1 MQTDLSLGF
10 GSFLAC
16 AVLYFLV
23 LVIHLLSRSKRRGRA
38 FLLLVTASLIWSGL
52 LTLSQVGPSLPFEMI
67 MTAELLRLFTWI
79 YVLQMAEGKYNGKW
93 YKLSLSNP
101 LGPSFISILFAV
113 ALVSVLF
120 IDHIAPWDS
129 GDILLLE
136 FSWLLWFS
144 VIGLIAVEQL
154 YRNTPKSEQ
163 WNVNFIC
170 LSAGTVLIY
179 DFFVFSNAVLTSTI
193 DYEFWSAR
201 GIVNSLIIPIVV
213 LAGVRNPNLAPDIHI
228 SRTFVFHSTTLLGAG
243 VYLILM
249 ATAGFYIKESSGDWG
264 KALQAAFLVAAL
276 LLLSVVFFSTS
287 IKTRLKRYLTYSFR
301 NKFDYREEWNRFSKT
316 LLSHDS
322 ELSLYARALK
332 AIAQIIDCYGASL
345 WLAENG
351 RFSYKARWRKGLRN
365 SQIETEKSPL
375 VAFIQEKKSLFTQ
388 DEFVDFCNHS
398 GVTEHW
404 FMQSEDCWL
413 IVPLWLNDD
422 LFGFVVLRKP
432 IIDTQLDI
440 EDIDLLTTVAHHVS
454 VSLFLQKTDT
464 ELQNAQRFKDLNQMT
479 AFLVHDLKTV
489 LSQLSLLVANARQ
502 HKENPMF
509 VDDMINT
516 VEHATKKMQRL
527 MQQLQKPVG
536 KTPLV
541 PVDVVLLL
549 ESIIESYRHAKVKPS
564 LAVTEGFRPRVL
576 ANSEELSS
584 AIRHIVQNAVE
595 SVSHDGWVEV
605 KVTKSENGNFSID
618 ISDNG
623 VGMTQEFI
631 SDRLFRPFDSTKGV
645 SGMGVGVYQARDY
658 VRTLSGDMKVSS
670 ELGRGTTFSITLAME
685 S

>member
-1 MQTDLSLGF
+1 M
-10 GSFLAC
+10 
-16 AVLYFLV
+16 
-23 LVIHLLSRSKRRGRA
+23 
-38 FLLLVTASLIWSGL
+38 LLVTASLIWSGL

>member
-1 MQTDLSLGF
+1 LQTDLSLGF